1 MAVTLPSEI
10 LFMVLDNLGEEK
22 DYNSLYQCALASKHF
37 TDHAL
42 AVLYRIYDASPLR
55 GGGAEDEQLRAQ
67 ARRTVYTGSRE
78 EQNPTLRKWITL
90 WRSIVLSTLDLT
102 YLPYYSYIR
111 YLDLDDLGNLLGTGS
126 AVKDQLFTPELLE
139 FVSQEYVSEGNKRRR
154 SPRTLP
160 DNESIKVKFG
170 SGQFSVSSTFGSYLF
185 LEAIVQ
191 KNAMLRGMSCD
202 VAPTILNEWIEVSP
216 QLQSLTVWSG
226 TALSQRAGEK
236 IREHCPDFRQLRIYI
251 WQDKAPA
258 KAEIEA
264 EELFNALPPNS
275 LEYFEVLSF
284 SHLGPRSI
292 KALATQKDSLT
303 ELKLTSLTIDTIREL
318 PSLTPL
324 PQLEVLSLTDSA
336 PAAWDEQFDTTLGE
350 VADWI
355 GTCPK
360 LKHLEVRR
368 FMNDSRLLT
377 KALMHDEI
385 RLTGLSFAGFK
396 LAEGFNFLY
405 DLKGHTSLQYL
416 YLRGEG
422 SPDPSHNNLLVE
434 SIATLNELRELE
446 LKDVSDC
453 FTMEQ
458 AGELT
463 MSLLNL
469 ERLWISGEAYNDSI
483 WPAFSCLSKLKSL
496 AVYALSN
503 FTADGVVDFI
513 SQLGPGNQGF
523 SLSILNAT
531 SAFSFPDEVQ
541 AMIREILAGSLDG
554 SFDFGLAQEEFSDPD
569 SEIELSD

>member
-1 MAVTLPSEI
+1 MAVALPSEI

-55 GGGAEDEQLRAQ
+55 GGGTEDEQLRAQ
-67 ARRTVYTGSRE
+67 ARRTAFTVSKE
-78 EQNPTLRKWITL
+78 EQNPTLRKWSTL

-111 YLDLDDLGNLLGTGS
+111 YLDLDDLGNLLGTGF
-126 AVKDQLFTPELLE
+126 AVKDQLFTPELLD

-160 DNESIKVKFG
+160 DNETIKVKFG
-170 SGQFSVSSTFGSYLF
+170 S
-185 LEAIVQ
+185 AIVQ

-202 VAPTILNEWIEVSP
+202 VAPTILNEWIERSP

-236 IREHCPDFRQLRIYI
+236 IREHCPEFRQLRMYI
-251 WQDKAPA
+251 WQDKPPTN
-258 KAEIEA
+258 AEIEA
-264 EELFNALPPNS
+264 EELFNALRPNS

-284 SHLGPRSI
+284 SWLGPRSI
-292 KALATQKDSLT
+292 RALGTQKDSLT
-303 ELKLTSLTIDTIREL
+303 ELKLTSLNIHTIREL

-324 PQLEVLSLTDSA
+324 PKLEVLSLTDSMGA
-336 PAAWDEQFDTTLGE
+336 IWDEAFNTSMDD

-355 GTCPK
+355 GTLPK
-360 LKHLEVRR
+360 LKHLEVRK

-385 RLTGLSFAGFK
+385 HLNGLSFAGFK
-396 LAEGFNFLY
+396 LSEGFNFLY

-422 SPDPSHNNLLVE
+422 SPDPGHNNLLVE
-434 SIATLNELRELE
+434 SISTLHELRELE

-453 FTMEQ
+453 FIMEQ

-463 MSLLNL
+463 LSLPKL
-469 ERLWISGEAYNDSI
+469 ERLWISGEAFNDSI
-483 WPAFSCLSKLKSL
+483 WSAFSCLSKLKSL
-496 AVYALSN
+496 TIYALSN
-503 FTADGVVDFI
+503 FTADGVIDFI
-513 SQLGPGNQGF
+513 SQLGPENHGF
-523 SLSILNAT
+523 ALSILNAT
-531 SAFSFPDEVQ
+531 SAFNFPDEVQ
-541 AMIREILAGSLDG
+541 AMIREVLAGSLDG

-569 SEIELSD
+569 SDIELSD